1 MILNGKIIP
10 RPARK
15 MQSQP
20 IMSMFRL
27 LFISSALLPIFFSI
41 YLALINP
48 EKQVENLVLQSKLD
62 EALKVLDK
70 ARQNPFL
77 KNDPRILLVKA
88 SVLRQKKDFKASL
101 DQVKAALAI
110 HKKYPLLWAYKSFGV
125 ERLLLSDIYYQEA
138 LCYLD
143 LNDQETALKAL
154 DDALSVEI
162 DPETLYQRALV
173 LEYLGNFRDAESD
186 FKLAIEKTVDPVK
199 KEVALHNRADYFL
212 RQKKKD
218 LATIDFKAALSQNE
232 CAEALFQLGRIALAD
247 EFYDQAIE
255 YFDKSIAKEESVKAF
270 RLRAL
275 THTKKE
281 EWQEAKSDL
290 DKAIKLDPD
299 NKLVQTERENVIKTL
314 RLL

>member
-1 MILNGKIIP
+1 
-10 RPARK
+10 
-15 MQSQP
+15 
-20 IMSMFRL
+20 
-27 LFISSALLPIFFSI
+27 
-41 YLALINP
+41 LALINP

-77 KNDPRILLVKA
+77 KNDPRILLVTA
-88 SVLRQKKDFKASL
+88 AVLRQKKDFKASL
-101 DQVKAALAI
+101 DEVKAALAI
-110 HKKYPLLWAYKSFGV
+110 RKKYPLLWAYKSFGV
-125 ERLLLSDIYYQEA
+125 EHLLLSDIYYQEA

-162 DPETLYQRALV
+162 DPQTLYQRALV
-173 LEYLGNFRDAESD
+173 LEYLGEFRDAESD

-218 LATIDFKAALSQNE
+218 LATIDLKAALSQNE
-232 CAEALFQLGRIALAD
+232 CAEALFQLGRIALGD
-247 EFYDQAIE
+247 ELYDQAIE
-255 YFDKSIAKEESVKAF
+255 YFDKSIAKEESVKAL

-299 NKLVQTERENVIKTL
+299 NKLVQTERENVIKIL
-314 RLL
+314 KLL

>member
-1 MILNGKIIP
+1 
-10 RPARK
+10 

-20 IMSMFRL
+20 SMSMFRL
-27 LFISSALLPIFFSI
+27 LFILSALLPIFFSI

-62 EALKVLDK
+62 EAISVLDK
-70 ARQNPFL
+70 AKQNPFL
-77 KNDPRILLVKA
+77 KNDPRILLVTA
-88 SVLRQKKDFKASL
+88 SVLREKKDFKASL
-101 DQVKAALAI
+101 KEVQAALAI

-154 DDALSVEI
+154 DDSLNVEV
-162 DPETLYQRALV
+162 DPQTLYQRALV
-173 LEYLGNFRDAESD
+173 LEYLGEYRDAEAD
-186 FKLAIEKTVDPVK
+186 LKLAIEKSIDPVK
-199 KEVALHNRADYFL
+199 KELALHNRADYFL
-212 RQKKKD
+212 RQKKND

-232 CAEALFQLGRIALAD
+232 CSEALFQLGRLALSS
-247 EFYDQAIE
+247 ELYDQAIE
-255 YFDKSIAKEESVKAF
+255 YFNKSIEKEETVKAL

-281 EWQEAKSDL
+281 EWHEAKSDL
-290 DKAIKLDPD
+290 DKALKLEPD
-299 NKLVQTERENVIKTL
+299 NKLVQIERENVLKAI